1 MLWKNNINVQIL
13 EVGDQFI
20 HCEIQEVSSN
30 FKALVTVVY
39 ASNNNNLRNQ
49 LWRKLIQIGAN
60 IQDNWLLSGDFNNVL
75 YTDDRIGAPITQAE
89 TQGFQEMIMCYNFL
103 L

>member
-1 MLWKNNINVQIL
+1 MLWKNNINVQALVI
-13 EVGDQFI
+13 EDQFI
-20 HCEIQEVSSN
+20 HCEIQEMSSN